1 MNVYASIAM
10 SFIPLITVYACFLL
24 LEEEFN
30 KLHGTLACLC
40 GLIALLPIELLLVLI
55 HLYVPFNQEKLPER
69 LVKVLLI
76 NGIVEESAKMVM
88 MFLLP
93 AKKTRLSVFF
103 SYALLCGLTLGSLE
117 TLIYLI
123 NGNRSIT
130 LRLFT
135 AVTMHTFCSGL
146 SGLFV
151 FSVKHKAEAVSKK
164 FLWLPFAYA
173 VLFHG
178 LYNYFAGMYG
188 PLHYF
193 AYAVILITVVE
204 CKLRFESVN
213 INIYKNAPTGS
224 EQGDNQNMS
233 FFNSIKKLF
242 GASSEN
248 QENPESQTQTEQEQG
263 TLAEQNQ
270 EDTHDDE
277 NQTASELENFESTED
292 VPPDETFAT
301 HTSAEFKS
309 DETDSSDFTSDIK
322 IVNLFEEDK
331 TPEPDVVTEDEIKK
345 EEIIVEKPKAEGTE
359 ETEETEGTKVTEKK
373 TAAKKATSSKAAKSS
388 ATKKAET
395 APKAPK
401 STAAKKASAAKA
413 AAEKKTTTKAAATKK
428 AAAEKKT
435 ASSSASKTSKSAAK
449 STAAK
454 ASKTTAAKSTA
465 AKASK
470 TTTTKKAAAPKASA
484 EKKTTS
490 KAAATK
496 KAEAE
501 KKTASAKAP
510 KAATSKSAAT
520 KASSTKKAGTSKKT
534 TSKK

>member
-345 EEIIVEKPKAEGTE
+345 EEIIVEKPEG
-359 ETEETEGTKVTEKK
+359 TEETEGTKVTEKK

-496 KAEAE
+496 KAAAE

-510 KAATSKSAAT
+510 KTATSKSAAT